1 MNSKASLDQV
11 SVREIMDTCTN
22 TIGKVGK
29 VNKAKRDL
37 NRIRDEKWMTDDAM
51 DKLKELFEEYCD

>member
-1 MNSKASLDQV
+1 
-11 SVREIMDTCTN
+11 MDTCTN